1 MILNIFALLILKA
14 VAQSY
19 SYYEKNEEDSFY
31 PFIYDV
37 DYLEEQQRCDTV
49 KSSSET

>member
-1 MILNIFALLILKA
+1 MILNIFVLLVLET

-19 SYYEKNEEDSFY
+19 SYYENNEDDAFY

-37 DYLEEQQRCDTV
+37 DYFKELQRCDTATIA
-49 KSSSET
+49 SEM